1 MEVLDKVGATNVA
14 ATAGAGSITTL
25 DPASYRAVVTDPVR
39 VSVKAVRDKR
49 TYLAP
54 NLPYDWSDAPPGVNR
69 LIGVRWLMS
78 LLYPR
83 QFPDDLRGVTRDFY
97 KRFYHV
103 DVTELQL
110 DALLASATPAK

>member
-14 ATAGAGSITTL
+14 ATAGTGSITTL

-54 NLPYDWSDAPPGVNR
+54 NLPYGWSDAPPGVNR

-97 KRFYHV
+97 KRFY
-103 DVTELQL
+103 VTELQL
-110 DALLASATPAK
+110 DALLASATPAR